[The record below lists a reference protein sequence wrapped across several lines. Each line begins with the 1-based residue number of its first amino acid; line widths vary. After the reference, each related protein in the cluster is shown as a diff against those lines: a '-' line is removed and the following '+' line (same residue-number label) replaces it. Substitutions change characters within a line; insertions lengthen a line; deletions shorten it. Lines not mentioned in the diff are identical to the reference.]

1 MMEIG
6 FSLLLAAFA
15 AGVGAIIG
23 SALILMFEHQGRFAL
38 TRQVSIALTI
48 ALAAVAVPGL
58 IWGWDVY
65 SNVQQW
71 TSWLGI
77 AGIFS
82 LGVAGTA
89 FGVAYTAPGRM
100 HQYVEIST
108 RVVPFA
114 LKNFDE
120 IDYDDD
126 QIISLKDID
135 RALLQKNFKS
145 SEAQELL
152 RFMRKHINEIGHDV
166 GTHHTGGQYGST
178 VTVSVINRA
187 DIERYAA
194 KTSEK
199 YAGWRK

>member
-1 MMEIG
+1 
-6 FSLLLAAFA
+6 
-15 AGVGAIIG
+15 
-23 SALILMFEHQGRFAL
+23 MFEHQGRFAL